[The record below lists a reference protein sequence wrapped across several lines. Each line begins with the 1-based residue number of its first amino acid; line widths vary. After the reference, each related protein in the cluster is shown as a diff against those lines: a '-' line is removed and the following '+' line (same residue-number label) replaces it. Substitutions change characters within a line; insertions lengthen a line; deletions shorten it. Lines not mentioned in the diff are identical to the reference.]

1 MQGSHGDR
9 TKGLELELKKRIK
22 NDTYTRT
29 YGLDVSI
36 TSGSDPA
43 IVVLKGKVR
52 SFYHKQMAQ
61 VAMQQ
66 EIKAR
71 CNGTAHLFQLKNEIE
86 VD

>member
-1 MQGSHGDR
+1 MQGSDEGLA
-9 TKGLELELKKRIK
+9 LELQKRIK

-29 YGLDVSI
+29 YRLDVSI
-36 TSGSDPA
+36 TSDSGPA

-52 SFYHKQMAQ
+52 SFFHKQMAQ

-66 EIKAR
+66 EIKER
-71 CNGTAHLFQLKNEIE
+71 CNGTAHLFRLKNEIE